1 MNILV
6 TGANGQLGREM
17 RIVSE
22 GSQDRYH
29 FSDIADAEGL
39 ETLKLDITDLDA
51 LTDVVTELDIRC
63 IINCAAFTNVDAAE
77 DNFEL
82 AERLNADAP
91 AKLAAVMAEVG
102 GLLVHISTDY
112 VFGGAG
118 FNSPIPE
125 DAAPNPTGAYG
136 VTKLHGEQ
144 KIIASG
150 CRYVIVRT
158 AWLYSEF
165 GKNFVKTMMKLTS
178 ERPVVKVVNDQIGT
192 PTYALDLARLIF
204 KIVSGNLYDGREG
217 IYHFSDE
224 GVCSWYDFA
233 SKIAAQ
239 AGNKACDVQPCTS
252 AEFPSKVV
260 RPPYSVLDKSK
271 VKDAFGFNVPKW
283 ESSLE
288 TCMKNML
295 GAE

>member
-17 RIVSE
+17 RLVSQ
-22 GSQDRYH
+22 GSADRYY

-39 ETLKLDITDLDA
+39 ETLKLDITDRETVRDA
-51 LTDVVTELDIRC
+51 VRALGIEA

-77 DNFEL
+77 DNYDL
-82 AERLNADAP
+82 AEKLNADAP
-91 AKLAAVMAEVG
+91 EILASAMKDAG
-102 GLLVHISTDY
+102 GVLVHISTDY

-118 FNSPIPE
+118 FSSPIPE
-125 DAAPNPTGAYG
+125 DAEPCPTGVYG

-144 KIIASG
+144 KIAAVG
-150 CRYVIVRT
+150 CKAVIIRT

-165 GKNFVKTMMKLTS
+165 GKNFVKTMMRLTS
-178 ERPVVKVVNDQIGT
+178 ERPVVKVVSDQTGT

-204 KIVSGNLYDGREG
+204 KIVSGRLYEGRAG
-217 IYHFSDE
+217 IYHFSNE

-233 SKIAAQ
+233 SRIASI
-239 AGNKACDVQPCTS
+239 AGNHACRVEPCTS
-252 AEFPSKVV
+252 SEFPSKVV

-271 VKDAFGFNVPKW
+271 VKATFEFEVPSW
-283 ESSLE
+283 ETSLE
-288 TCMKNML
+288 ICMKGM
-295 GAE
+295 A

>member
-22 GSQDRYH
+22 GSKDRYL
-29 FSDIADAEGL
+29 FSDIADADGL
-39 ETLKLDITDLDA
+39 DTLKLDITDIDA
-51 LTDVVTELDIRC
+51 LRSAVADMGVGC

-77 DNFEL
+77 DNYEM

-91 AKLAAVMAEVG
+91 ANLAAVMQEVG

-112 VFGGAG
+112 VFGGSG
-118 FNSPIPE
+118 FSAPIPE
-125 DAAPNPTGAYG
+125 DAEPNPTGVYG

-144 KIIASG
+144 RIEASG
-150 CRYVIVRT
+150 CRYVILRT

-178 ERPVVKVVNDQIGT
+178 ERAVVRVVNDQIGT

-204 KIVSGNLYDGREG
+204 KIVDCRMTEGREG

-224 GVCSWYDFA
+224 GVCSWFDFA
-233 SKIAAQ
+233 SRIAAL
-239 AGNKACDVQPCTS
+239 AGNTACDVQPCTS

-271 VKDAFGFNVPKW
+271 VKLAFDFEVPAW
-283 ESSLE
+283 ETSLE
-288 TCMKNML
+288 RCMKNMR
-295 GAE
+295 